1 MPDTLSLP
9 TVLAQDGVDRAPSQ
23 DPSVHRP
30 LVVVDPPMQGQDVV
44 ELQRAIRAR
53 LKARGLAD
61 DIPVATHGKFTEA
74 TALAA
79 IEVQYFLGLR
89 QDTYLRIDA
98 KGHRVLTEG
107 AQRIVRE
114 PDTRTPD
121 QLQRAKDRRGQLER
135 GPRYYAELAA
145 KFGAGGG
152 VNAALAFAEAQV
164 GIKERPPGSNSGPKI
179 DDWIHAAGYATPVPW
194 CGCFVNAAIMAA
206 GLPSGAGW
214 IGYTPAIV
222 QHAKRGVDGWSWH
235 SVGEPG
241 DLALFDTP
249 GGDPAVHVEIVRAR
263 LSDTRY
269 STIGGNTSA
278 GDGSQNDGG
287 MVARRDDRA
296 TVGAFPII
304 GFARPPYAK

>member
-1 MPDTLSLP
+1 MPETLTLP
-9 TVLAQDGVDRAPSQ
+9 AVAAQDGVDREASQ
-23 DPSVHRP
+23 DPSVHRV
-30 LVVVDPPMQGQDVV
+30 LVVVDPPMQGRDVAN
-44 ELQRAIRAR
+44 LQRAISAR
-53 LKARGLAD
+53 LKARGID
-61 DIPVATHGKFTEA
+61 VPVASHGKFTEA

-79 IEVQYFLGLR
+79 IEAQYFLGLR
-89 QDTYLRIDA
+89 QDTYLRTDA

-107 AQRIVRE
+107 AQRIIRE

-135 GPRYYAELAA
+135 GPRYYEELARS
-145 KFGAGGG
+145 FGAGGG
-152 VNAALAFAEAQV
+152 VEDALAFAAAQV
-164 GIKERPPGSNSGPKI
+164 GIRERPAGSNSGPKI
-179 DDWIHAAGYATPVPW
+179 DDWIRAGGYNGPVPW
-194 CGCFVNAAIMAA
+194 CGCFVNACIMAA

-222 QHAKRGVDGWSWH
+222 AHAKRGIDGWSWH
-235 SVGEPG
+235 SVGQPG

-249 GGDPAVHVEIVRAR
+249 GGDPAVHVEIVRER

-269 STIGGNTSA
+269 STYGGNTSA

-304 GFARPPYAK
+304 GFARPPYKK